1 MKNGCLPNSQQIYL
15 SVDGS
20 VLVSCDSIFLT
31 SKAQNTRLQYE
42 IPFLQSMWHD
52 LITSD
57 FPFYEDFNIEG
68 VFLSFG
74 PAKGYFDVHFMKI
87 HLDNQEALFWH
98 LQDKTPHYT
107 KAIKKQQVSNED
119 YIFAR

>member
-15 SVDGS
+15 SVDGL

-31 SKAQNTRLQYE
+31 SKAQNARLQYE
-42 IPFLQSMWHD
+42 IPFLQSMWQD
-52 LITSD
+52 LITTD

-68 VFLSFG
+68 VYLNFG
-74 PAKGYFDVHFMKI
+74 PSKGYFDVHFMKI
-87 HLDNQEALFWH
+87 LLDNQEALFWH
-98 LQDKTPHYT
+98 IEDKTPHYT
-107 KAIKKQQVSNED
+107 KAIKQQQVSNED